1 MIHDFLR
8 LSSRIAVLPV
18 IHGSGDVAVEV
29 RRLLLSHPCDCLA
42 VPLPPSFQSEVE
54 HGIQIFPAISAV
66 VQEETPEYLGKDDS
80 FHVRHFDPE
89 FESPEREDETTYSY
103 VPVDPC
109 QPVIAALRFAIQ
121 ERIPR
126 AFIDLET
133 ERFRSYSP
141 VLPDPYALKK
151 ISLEQFAAAVLPGLP
166 KLPEGQPQDRV
177 DWMAQRLRE
186 LEKRFEAIIFVCSI
200 ADWPWIKN
208 AYLDD
213 IRREVEPDAVHE
225 AILHEVRSSTLTFFT
240 GELPFITG
248 RYEQAREDLDND
260 ENLSIDGIK
269 DLLLETRTR
278 YEKDLK
284 NQALK
289 ISPLLLSQYLKYV
302 RNLSLIERRMTP
314 DLYTLIVAAQQLMGD
329 QFAVHLA
336 ETAREY
342 PYDYSIMLPK
352 LEMGIDVGRL
362 SSAGVDRVRLFSRLP
377 GPPVTWRRCELQPR
391 PQKWQKDRWQ
401 MRWNPYRQC
410 SWPPED
416 TVIEKFRTHVKDH
429 ALTLLGNDLVRTE
442 KFQTSIMDGLDIR
455 ETLRK
460 WYTGDLFVK
469 VCPPTRGGLDCVVML
484 FDSPADPRDYPWR
497 MTWQAEHHDEST
509 LAFFASNFQEEMVG
523 PGIGQAVYGGSIF
536 LFPPRDI
543 PDIWHD
549 PRLDFANTLEER
561 LLAAGCLHSREKHIA
576 LLSSGPPGLAWKR
589 MASRFKK
596 KIVHV
601 PINRFSQQMIQQLRI
616 FHVLNGREVRSF
628 AANFI
633 RKI

>member
-1 MIHDFLR
+1 MIHEFLR
-8 LSSRIAVLPV
+8 LSPRIAVLPV

-42 VPLPPSFQSEVE
+42 VPLPPSFQRQVE
-54 HGIQIFPAISAV
+54 HGVQIFPAITAV
-66 VQEETPEYLGKDDS
+66 LQEEARTFSATGEEP
-80 FHVRHFDPE
+80 FHVSDFDADGE
-89 FESPEREDETTYSY
+89 EKSEKKACSY
-103 VPVDPC
+103 VPIDPC
-109 QPVIAALRFAIQ
+109 QPVIAAIRFAIQ

-126 AFIDLET
+126 AFVDLET
-133 ERFRSYSP
+133 DRFRSYSP

-151 ISLEQFAAAVLPGLP
+151 ISLEQFSAAVLPSLP
-166 KLPEGQPQDRV
+166 KLPAGQPQDRV
-177 DWMAQRLRE
+177 DWMTQRLRD
-186 LEKRFEAIIFVCSI
+186 LEKRFESIVFVCSI

-213 IRREVEPDAVHE
+213 ERREIEPDEVHE
-225 AILHEVRSSTLTFFT
+225 ATLYEVRSSTLMFFT

-248 RYEQAREDLDND
+248 KYEQAREDLDSD

-269 DLLLETRTR
+269 DLLLETRSR

-284 NQALK
+284 HQALA

-302 RNLSLIERRMTP
+302 RNLSLVERRMTP
-314 DLYTLIVAAQQLMGD
+314 DLYTLVIAAQQLVGD
-329 QFAVHLA
+329 QFAIHLA

-342 PYDYSIMLPK
+342 PYDYSILLPK
-352 LEMGIDVGRL
+352 LEMGIGVGRL
-362 SSAGVDRVRLFSRLP
+362 SPEGEMVKLYNRLP
-377 GPPVTWRRCELQPR
+377 GPPVSWRKCELMPR

-416 TVIEKFRTHVKDH
+416 SVIEKFRTHVKDH
-429 ALTLLGNDLVRTE
+429 ALNLLGADLVRTE

-460 WYTGDLFVK
+460 WYTGDFYVK

-509 LAFFASNFQEEMVG
+509 LAFFASNFSEEMVG

-561 LLAAGCLHSREKHIA
+561 LIAAACLHSRERHIA

-589 MASRFKK
+589 MASRFRK

-601 PINRFSQQMIQQLRI
+601 PINRFSQQMIQQLRV
-616 FHVLNGREVRSF
+616 FHVLNGREVRSY